1 MGREK
6 TSRQMQASEI
16 RGDSEEIKE
25 RQASQSETR
34 RREER
39 QKRSIQT
46 RCRRSKRRRRKK
58 RASDPVRFDYIIAGA
73 SARQRQ
79 ADRQTDRQ
87 TERQTERLSSSKTG
101 DDWALVESVWIFIL
115 IRRAGNPSS
124 LSSLLLSRFCR
135 LLEGCQHPQLR
146 TRTVPSLRSPRWSM
160 VYLLAHRPSIL
171 GLLRLQFTC
180 SPFSCLVGLVKT
192 PSCTPYDRLQ
202 SGPPSRRFPSQ
213 NPRRVIP
220 GRKEDL
226 HFSLSVRQG
235 ESGRWMEHAAVRGK
249 DGVS

>member
-1 MGREK
+1 MYTRRKREREGKGRE
-6 TSRQMQASEI
+6 R
-16 RGDSEEIKE
+16 RRPDRC
-25 RQASQSETR
+25 RQARSAGTAKRSR
-34 RREER
+34 RDKQVRATREEGEDR
-39 QKRSIQT
+39 KKRWIQT
-46 RCRRSKRRRRKK
+46 RCRRSKKRRRKK

-202 SGPPSRRFPSQ
+202 SGAPF
-213 NPRRVIP
+213 
-220 GRKEDL
+220 
-226 HFSLSVRQG
+226 
-235 ESGRWMEHAAVRGK
+235 
-249 DGVS
+249 